1 MTTKWKVA
9 FPLSLG
15 AIVAVLAL
23 PAIAGAAGPSQ
34 DTLAGAAKYQ
44 TTIPGLG
51 TLLFPAHEQVN
62 ATSDPNGANARG
74 HFFAVIDVTA
84 VGLGVIEVEGNITCL
99 NVSGNTA
106 IDGGVVTASNSPLV
120 PVGAPTHGKTVD
132 NGQGS
137 TATAPDE
144 HFGFLGQLP
153 PTVCNVFP
161 FSTLPI
167 DQGNYT
173 VHDAP

>member
-23 PAIAGAAGPSQ
+23 PAIAAAGPSR
-34 DTLAGAAKYQ
+34 DSVAGEAKYQ
-44 TTIPGLG
+44 TPIPGLPG
-51 TLLFPAHEQVN
+51 TYPAQEQVN

-84 VGLGVIEVEGNITCL
+84 VGLGVIEVEGNIICL

-106 IDGGVVTASNSPLV
+106 TDGGVVTTSNSPLV
-120 PVGAPTHGKTVD
+120 PVGAPTHGRTVD
-132 NGQGS
+132 NGQGN
-137 TATAPDE
+137 TAIAPDE
-144 HFGFLGQLP
+144 HFGFLGQVP
-153 PTVCNVFP
+153 PTVCTVFP
-161 FSTLPI
+161 FGTVPI

-173 VHDAP
+173 VNDAP